1 MEYRSLKINE
11 PTNLLKAR
19 TLVALAILASLL
31 SVAKFNHCADT
42 GWATPD
48 QYVHACYSDLPALFE
63 ARGLSTQQ
71 WPFASDDNSVEYPV
85 LTAMVMYATSFAAN
99 SPVSYFNINIFFL
112 ILLFIATAI
121 VVRKIRPEFAYLVP
135 IAPAMVAS
143 LFINWDLWAIAT
155 MMLAIYW
162 FDQKQYLSSAVL
174 LGVSIS
180 TKFLPIFL
188 LIPIVF
194 IFWREN
200 KIKEAIK
207 YAAVTFG
214 IWCAINLPFALTTPT
229 GWWRFYKLNL
239 ERGPD
244 WGSFWLALQQLG
256 INSTNLNY
264 LSILLLLI
272 ALTTVAILLFEIKY
286 TPSLASVAFFVLASV
301 MLASKVYSPQYVL
314 WLTPLAVIALTN
326 KKDLHAF
333 WVWQATEVI
342 YHIAIWQHIALV
354 TDAKFGLGPTPYAV
368 LTLLRIAGTIYL
380 MAVLARR
387 ALQARNTHSRLLD
400 LLFEGSKAYP

>member
-1 MEYRSLKINE
+1 MSQS
-11 PTNLLKAR
+11 NLLKAR
-19 TLVALAILASLL
+19 ALVALAILAALL
-31 SVAKFNHCADT
+31 SVAKFSHCANT

-63 ARGLSTQQ
+63 ARGLSSNE

-85 LTAMVMYATSFAAN
+85 VTAMVMYVTSFAAN

-112 ILLFIATAI
+112 ILLFIATVI

-135 IAPAMVAS
+135 VAPAMIAS
-143 LFINWDLWAIAT
+143 LFINWDLWAIAS

-162 FDQKQYLSSAVL
+162 FDRKQYLASAVL
-174 LGVSIS
+174 LGISIS

-194 IFWREN
+194 IFWRDA
-200 KIKEAIK
+200 KIKDAIK
-207 YAAVTFG
+207 YLAITFG
-214 IWCAINLPFALTTPT
+214 IWLAINLPFALTTPT

-239 ERGPD
+239 DRGPD

-256 INSTNLNY
+256 INLTNLNY

-272 ALTTVAILLFEIKY
+272 ALTTIAILLFELRY
-286 TPSLASVAFFVLASV
+286 TPSLASVAFFVIASV

-326 KKDLHAF
+326 TKDLHAF
-333 WVWQATEVI
+333 WLWQTTEII
-342 YHIAIWQHIALV
+342 YHIAIWQHLAQV
-354 TDAKFGLGPTPYAV
+354 TDAKFGLGPTPFAI

-387 ALQARNTHSRLLD
+387 ALQARNTHSKLLD

>member
-1 MEYRSLKINE
+1 MKV
-11 PTNLLKAR
+11 KA
-19 TLVALAILASLL
+19 LVALAILAALL
-31 SVAKFNHCADT
+31 SVAKFSHCANT

-63 ARGLSTQQ
+63 ARGLSTNQ

-85 LTAMVMYATSFAAN
+85 ITAMVMYLTSFAAN

-112 ILLFIATAI
+112 ILLFIAT
-121 VVRKIRPEFAYLVP
+121 VVLVRKLRPEFAYLVP
-135 IAPAMVAS
+135 VAPAMIAS
-143 LFINWDLWAIAT
+143 LFINWDLWAIAS

-162 FDQKQYLSSAVL
+162 FDRKQFTNSAL
-174 LGVSIS
+174 LMGLSIS

-207 YAAVTFG
+207 YIAITFG
-214 IWCAINLPFALTTPT
+214 IWLAINLPFAVTTPT

-239 ERGPD
+239 DRGPD

-256 INSTNLNY
+256 INLTNLNY

-272 ALTTVAILLFEIKY
+272 ALTSIAILLFEIKY
-286 TPSLASVAFFVLASV
+286 TPTLASVSFFVLASV

-333 WVWQATEVI
+333 WLWQATELI
-342 YHIAIWQHIALV
+342 YHIAIWQHLAQV
-354 TDAKFGLGPTPYAV
+354 TDAKFGLGPTPFAI
-368 LTLLRIAGTIYL
+368 LTLVRIGGTIYL

-387 ALQARNTHSRLLD
+387 ALQARNTHSKLLD

>member
-1 MEYRSLKINE
+1 MKVRV
-11 PTNLLKAR
+11 
-19 TLVALAILASLL
+19 LVALAILAALL
-31 SVAKFNHCADT
+31 SVAKFSHCANT

-63 ARGLSTQQ
+63 ARGLSTNQ

-85 LTAMVMYATSFAAN
+85 ITAMVMYVTSFAAN
-99 SPVSYFNINIFFL
+99 SPLSYFNINIFFL
-112 ILLFIATAI
+112 ILLFIATVV

-135 IAPAMVAS
+135 VAPAMIAS
-143 LFINWDLWAIAT
+143 LFINWDLWAIAS

-162 FDQKQYLSSAVL
+162 FDRKQCLPSAVL
-174 LGVSIS
+174 LGISVS

-194 IFWREN
+194 IFWREA

-207 YAAVTFG
+207 YVAITFG
-214 IWCAINLPFALTTPT
+214 IWSAINLPFAVTTPT

-239 ERGPD
+239 DRGPD

-256 INSTNLNY
+256 VNLTNLNY

-272 ALTTVAILLFEIKY
+272 ALTSIAILLFELKY
-286 TPSLASVAFFVLASV
+286 TPSLASVAFFVIASV

-326 KKDLHAF
+326 TKDLHAF
-333 WVWQATEVI
+333 WVWQTTETI
-342 YHIAIWQHIALV
+342 YHIAIWQHLAQV
-354 TDAKFGLGPTPYAV
+354 TDAKFGLGPTPFAI

-387 ALQARNTHSRLLD
+387 ALQARNTHSKLFD

>member
-1 MEYRSLKINE
+1 MSQS
-11 PTNLLKAR
+11 NLLKTR
-19 TLVALAILASLL
+19 FLVVLAILASLL
-31 SVAKFNHCADT
+31 SVAKFSHCANT

-63 ARGLSTQQ
+63 ARGLSTNQ

-85 LTAMVMYATSFAAN
+85 ITAMVMYVTSFAAN
-99 SPVSYFNINIFFL
+99 SPLSYFNINIFFL
-112 ILLFIATAI
+112 ILLFIATVL
-121 VVRKIRPEFAYLVP
+121 VVRKIRPEFSYLVP
-135 IAPAMVAS
+135 VAPAMIAS

-162 FDQKQYLSSAVL
+162 FDRKQFLYSALL

-188 LIPIVF
+188 LIPIAF
-194 IFWREN
+194 ILWREN
-200 KIKEAIK
+200 KIKEAFKFMTI
-207 YAAVTFG
+207 TFG
-214 IWCAINLPFALTTPT
+214 TWLAINLPFAVTTPT

-244 WGSFWLALQQLG
+244 WGSIWLALQQLG
-256 INSTNLNY
+256 INFTNLNY

-272 ALTTVAILLFEIKY
+272 ALTTIAILLFEIKY

-333 WVWQATEVI
+333 WLWQATELI
-342 YHIAIWQHIALV
+342 YHIAIWQHLAQV
-354 TDAKFGLGPTPYAV
+354 TDAKFGLGPTPFAI
-368 LTLLRIAGTIYL
+368 LTLLRIGGTVYL
-380 MAVLARR
+380 MVVLARR
-387 ALQARNTHSRLLD
+387 ALQARNTHSKLLD

>member
-1 MEYRSLKINE
+1 MSQS
-11 PTNLLKAR
+11 NLLKTR
-19 TLVALAILASLL
+19 ILVVLAILAALL
-31 SVAKFNHCADT
+31 SVAKFSHCANT

-63 ARGLSTQQ
+63 ARGLSTNQ

-85 LTAMVMYATSFAAN
+85 VTAMVLYATSFAAN

-112 ILLFIATAI
+112 ILLFIATI
-121 VVRKIRPEFAYLVP
+121 LVVRKIRPEFAYLVP
-135 IAPAMVAS
+135 VAPAMIAS
-143 LFINWDLWAIAT
+143 LFINWDLWAIAS
-155 MMLAIYW
+155 MMIAIYW
-162 FDQKQYLSSAVL
+162 FDRKQYLASSVL
-174 LGVSIS
+174 LGISIS

-194 IFWREN
+194 IFWRDA
-200 KIKEAIK
+200 KMKEAIK
-207 YAAVTFG
+207 YLAITFG
-214 IWCAINLPFALTTPT
+214 IWLAINLPFALTTPT

-239 ERGPD
+239 DRGPD

-256 INSTNLNY
+256 INLTNLNY
-264 LSILLLLI
+264 LSVLLLLI
-272 ALTTVAILLFEIKY
+272 ALTTIAILLFELKY
-286 TPSLASVAFFVLASV
+286 TPSLASVAFFVIASV

-326 KKDLHAF
+326 SKDLHAF
-333 WVWQATEVI
+333 WLWQTTEII
-342 YHIAIWQHIALV
+342 YHIAIWQHLAQV
-354 TDAKFGLGPTPYAV
+354 TDAKFGLGPTPFAI

-387 ALQARNTHSRLLD
+387 ALQARNTHSKLLD

>member
-1 MEYRSLKINE
+1 MSQS
-11 PTNLLKAR
+11 NLLKTR
-19 TLVALAILASLL
+19 ILVVLAILAALL
-31 SVAKFNHCADT
+31 SVAKFSHCANT

-63 ARGLSTQQ
+63 ARGLSTNE

-85 LTAMVMYATSFAAN
+85 VTAMVMYATSFAAN

-112 ILLFIATAI
+112 ILLFIATVL

-135 IAPAMVAS
+135 VAPAMIAS
-143 LFINWDLWAIAT
+143 LFINWDLWAIAS
-155 MMLAIYW
+155 MMIAIYW
-162 FDQKQYLSSAVL
+162 FDRKQYLASSVL
-174 LGVSIS
+174 LGISIS

-194 IFWREN
+194 IFWRDA
-200 KIKEAIK
+200 KMKEAIK
-207 YAAVTFG
+207 YLAITFG
-214 IWCAINLPFALTTPT
+214 IWLAINLPFALTTPT

-239 ERGPD
+239 DRGPD

-256 INSTNLNY
+256 INLTNLNY
-264 LSILLLLI
+264 LSVLLLLI
-272 ALTTVAILLFEIKY
+272 ALTTIAILLFELKY
-286 TPSLASVAFFVLASV
+286 TPSLASVAFFVIASV

-326 KKDLHAF
+326 SKDLHAF
-333 WVWQATEVI
+333 WLWQTTEII
-342 YHIAIWQHIALV
+342 YHIAIWQHLAQV
-354 TDAKFGLGPTPYAV
+354 TDAKFGLSPTPFAI

-387 ALQARNTHSRLLD
+387 ALQARNTHSKLLD

>member
-1 MEYRSLKINE
+1 MKEVKLAKV
-11 PTNLLKAR
+11 R
-19 TLVALAILASLL
+19 TLVLLAILAALL
-31 SVAKFNHCADT
+31 SVAKFSHCANT

-48 QYVHACYSDLPALFE
+48 QYVHACYSDLSALFE
-63 ARGLSTQQ
+63 ARGLNTNQ

-85 LTAMVMYATSFAAN
+85 ITAMVMYVTSFAAN
-99 SPVSYFNINIFFL
+99 SPVAYFNINIFFL
-112 ILLFIATAI
+112 ILLFIATVL

-135 IAPAMVAS
+135 VAPAMIAS

-162 FDQKQYLSSAVL
+162 FDRKQFLYSALL

-207 YAAVTFG
+207 YVAITFG
-214 IWCAINLPFALTTPT
+214 IWLAINLPFAVTTPT

-239 ERGPD
+239 DRGPD

-256 INSTNLNY
+256 INLTNLNY

-272 ALTTVAILLFEIKY
+272 ALTSIAILLFEIKY
-286 TPSLASVAFFVLASV
+286 TPSLASVAFFVIASV

-326 KKDLHAF
+326 AKDLHAF
-333 WVWQATEVI
+333 WVWQATEII
-342 YHIAIWQHIALV
+342 YHIAIWQHLAQV
-354 TDAKFGLGPTPYAV
+354 TDATFGLGPTPFAI

-387 ALQARNTHSRLLD
+387 ALQARNTHSKLLD

>member
-1 MEYRSLKINE
+1 MKV
-11 PTNLLKAR
+11 KA
-19 TLVALAILASLL
+19 LVALAILAALL
-31 SVAKFNHCADT
+31 SVAKFSHCANT

-63 ARGLSTQQ
+63 ARGLSTNQ

-85 LTAMVMYATSFAAN
+85 ITAMVMYITSFAAN

-112 ILLFIATAI
+112 ILLFIATVI
-121 VVRKIRPEFAYLVP
+121 LVRKIRPEFAYLVP
-135 IAPAMVAS
+135 IAPAMIAS

-162 FDQKQYLSSAVL
+162 FDRKQFTYSAL
-174 LGVSIS
+174 LMGVSIS
-180 TKFLPIFL
+180 TKFLPVFL

-200 KIKEAIK
+200 KVKEAIK
-207 YAAVTFG
+207 YIAISFG
-214 IWCAINLPFALTTPT
+214 IWLAINLPFAVTTPT

-256 INSTNLNY
+256 INLNNLNY

-272 ALTTVAILLFEIKY
+272 ALTTIAILLFEIKY
-286 TPSLASVAFFVLASV
+286 TPSLASVSFFVLASV

-333 WVWQATEVI
+333 WVWQATELI
-342 YHIAIWQHIALV
+342 YHIAIWQHLAQV
-354 TDAKFGLGPTPYAV
+354 TDAKFGLGPTPFAI

-387 ALQARNTHSRLLD
+387 ALQARNTHSKLLD

>member
-1 MEYRSLKINE
+1 MKVRSL
-11 PTNLLKAR
+11 
-19 TLVALAILASLL
+19 VVLAILASLL
-31 SVAKFNHCADT
+31 SFAKFSHCENT

-48 QYVHACYSDLPALFE
+48 QYIHACYSDLPALYE
-63 ARGLSTQQ
+63 ARGLNTNQ
-71 WPFASDDNSVEYPV
+71 WPYASADNSVEYPV
-85 LTAMVMYATSFAAN
+85 LTGVVMYLTSFAAK
-99 SPVSYFNINIFFL
+99 SPASYFNINIFFL
-112 ILLFIATAI
+112 ILLFLAT
-121 VVRKIRPEFAYLVP
+121 VVMVRKIRPEFAYLVP
-135 IAPAMVAS
+135 VAPAMIAS
-143 LFINWDLWAIAT
+143 LFINWDLWAIAA

-162 FDQKQYLSSAVL
+162 FDRKQYLYSALL

-180 TKFLPIFL
+180 TKFLPVFL
-188 LIPIVF
+188 LIPILF
-194 IFWREN
+194 IFWREG

-207 YAAVTFG
+207 YIAISFAT
-214 IWCAINLPFALTTPT
+214 WLAINLPFAITTPE

-244 WGSFWLALQQLG
+244 WGSIWLALQQLG
-256 INSTNLNY
+256 INMTNLNW

-272 ALTTVAILLFEIKY
+272 ALTTIAVLLFELQY
-286 TPSLASVAFFVLASV
+286 TPTLASVSFFVLASV

-314 WLTPLAVIALTN
+314 WLTPLAAIALTH

-333 WVWQATEVI
+333 WVWQATEII
-342 YHIAIWQHIALV
+342 YHIAIWQHIAQV
-354 TDAKFGLGPTPYAV
+354 TDAKFGLGPTPYAI
-368 LTLLRIAGTIYL
+368 LTLVRIGGTIYL

>member
-1 MEYRSLKINE
+1 MSQS
-11 PTNLLKAR
+11 NLLKTR
-19 TLVALAILASLL
+19 TLVVLAILAALL
-31 SVAKFNHCADT
+31 SVAKFSPCANN

-63 ARGLSTQQ
+63 ARGLSTNQ

-85 LTAMVMYATSFAAN
+85 ITAMVMYVTSFAAN
-99 SPVSYFNINIFFL
+99 SPLSYFNINIFFL
-112 ILLFIATAI
+112 ILLFIATVL
-121 VVRKIRPEFAYLVP
+121 VVRKMRPEFAYLVP
-135 IAPAMVAS
+135 VAPAMIAS

-162 FDQKQYLSSAVL
+162 FDRKQFLYSALL

-194 IFWREN
+194 IFWREQ

-207 YAAVTFG
+207 HVAITFG
-214 IWCAINLPFALTTPT
+214 IWLAINLPFAITTPT

-239 ERGPD
+239 DRGPD
-244 WGSFWLALQQLG
+244 WGSIWLALQQLG
-256 INSTNLNY
+256 INFTNLNW

-272 ALTTVAILLFEIKY
+272 ALTTIAILLFEIKY
-286 TPSLASVAFFVLASV
+286 TPSLASVAFFVIAAV

-326 KKDLHAF
+326 TKDLHAF
-333 WVWQATEVI
+333 WVWQTTEII
-342 YHIAIWQHIALV
+342 YHIAIWQHLAQV
-354 TDAKFGLGPTPYAV
+354 TDAKFGLGPTPFAI

-387 ALQARNTHSRLLD
+387 ALQARNTHSKLLD

>member
-1 MEYRSLKINE
+1 M
-11 PTNLLKAR
+11 
-19 TLVALAILASLL
+19 
-31 SVAKFNHCADT
+31 
-42 GWATPD
+42 
-48 QYVHACYSDLPALFE
+48 YV
-63 ARGLSTQQ
+63 
-71 WPFASDDNSVEYPV
+71 
-85 LTAMVMYATSFAAN
+85 TSFAAN
-99 SPVSYFNINIFFL
+99 SPLSYFNINVFFL
-112 ILLFIATAI
+112 ILLFIATVL

-135 IAPAMVAS
+135 VAPAMIAS

-162 FDQKQYLSSAVL
+162 FDRKQFLYSALL

-207 YAAVTFG
+207 YVAITFG
-214 IWCAINLPFALTTPT
+214 IWLAINLPFAVTTPT

-239 ERGPD
+239 DRGPD

-256 INSTNLNY
+256 INLTNLNY

-272 ALTTVAILLFEIKY
+272 ALTSIAILLFELRY
-286 TPSLASVAFFVLASV
+286 TPSLASVAFFVIASV

-326 KKDLHAF
+326 AKDLHAF
-333 WVWQATEVI
+333 WVWQTTEII
-342 YHIAIWQHIALV
+342 YHIAIWQHLAQV
-354 TDAKFGLGPTPYAV
+354 TDAKFGLGPTPFAI
-368 LTLLRIAGTIYL
+368 LTLLRIACTIYL

-387 ALQARNTHSRLLD
+387 ALQARNTHSKLLD